1 MRPPCYPRA
10 HARCLCPK
18 RDVASDLT
26 LLIFLLVAAVLAPRS
41 AMAQEDVIEFDSD
54 RWVVENGDV
63 VNLFGRRC
71 FTGAAYLEDVEFE
84 NGVIEVDLAVN
95 GSRSY
100 PGLIFRLQSPTNYER
115 VYLRPHR
122 AGLYPDAIQY
132 TPVINGIAGWQL
144 YNGGGYTAGA
154 EIASGEWMHLR
165 LEVSGS
171 QARLFLNGEPEP
183 AMEMT
188 RLAHGVSRGSVGVL
202 GPRDGTAC
210 FANFRFRRDD
220 GLPFDPAPEVRAEPG
235 TLLDWEISRVYPAAR
250 VNREAYPHFYAIF
263 FSEWRKVT
271 PESWGLVDIA
281 REHGRT
287 EEGADLVLA
296 RTVVRSDGKRTVK
309 LSFGYSDEVDLFF
322 NGRKVFSGNSAY
334 QSRDPSFLGIVGL
347 DDAVYLTLEKGLNEI
362 FLMLSE
368 SFGGWGFIA
377 RAEPPLEPPI
387 REHERATLVWE
398 TPRELL
404 TPESVLYDPVR
415 EVLYVSSF
423 DNRYAQSPE
432 FTGYI
437 SKVSLDGV
445 IEELK
450 WVANLNA
457 PTGLGLYGDKLYTT
471 ERGILTEIDVET
483 GAILNRY
490 PIPDSDFLNDLA
502 IDADGNIYMTDTRP
516 SSHLDSRIYRF
527 KDGETSVWLDG
538 DEIVRA
544 NGLFIDGDE
553 LLVGNSGDG
562 MLKAVNLKDKSIRT
576 IACLG
581 AGILDGIRVDNDGNF
596 IVSHWEGQ
604 TYVVSPT
611 GEVVEVL
618 DSMGAGV
625 NSADFEYIRAASL
638 LIIPTFLDN
647 RVIAYR
653 LR

>member
-1 MRPPCYPRA
+1 MRPPCYIRA
-10 HARCLCPK
+10 HARCLC
-18 RDVASDLT
+18 RNRYAIFDLT
-26 LLIFLLVAAVLAPRS
+26 LLIFLLAAVLVAGS
-41 AMAQEDVIEFDSD
+41 ANAQEDVIEFDSD
-54 RWVVENGDV
+54 RWVVENGEM

-71 FTGAAYLEDVEFE
+71 FTGAGYLRDVEFE
-84 NGVIEVDLAVN
+84 NGVIEVDLAVD

-100 PGLIFRLQSPTNYER
+100 PGLIFRLQSPTDYER

-154 EIASGEWMHLR
+154 EIPSGEWMHLK

-171 QARLFLNGEPEP
+171 QARLFLDGEPEP
-183 AMEMT
+183 ALAMSH
-188 RLAHGVSRGSVGVL
+188 LAHGASRGSVGVL

-210 FANFRFRRDD
+210 FSNFRFRRDD
-220 GLPFDPAPEVRAEPG
+220 DLAFVAAPEVRAEPG

-271 PESWGLVDIA
+271 SEPWGLVDIA

-287 EEGADLVLA
+287 GEGADLVLA
-296 RTVVRSDGKRTVK
+296 RTVVRSDAKRTVK
-309 LSFGYSDEVDLFF
+309 LSFGYSDQVDLFL
-322 NGRKVFSGNSAY
+322 NGRKLFSGNSAY

-347 DDAVYLTLEKGLNEI
+347 DDAVHLTLEKGLNEI

-387 REHERATLVWE
+387 KQHDRVIQVWE
-398 TPRELL
+398 TPRDFL
-404 TPESVLYDPVR
+404 TPESVLYDPER

-423 DNRYAQSPE
+423 DNRYGQSPE

-457 PTGLGLYGDKLYTT
+457 PTGLGLYGDRLYTT
-471 ERGILTEIDVET
+471 ERGILTEIDIESGT
-483 GAILNRY
+483 ILNRY

-502 IDADGNIYMTDTRP
+502 IDSDGNIYMTDTRP
-516 SSHLDSRIYRF
+516 TSHVDSRIYRF
-527 KDGETSVWLDG
+527 RDGETSVWLDG

-544 NGLFIDGDE
+544 NGLFIHGDE

-562 MLKAVNLKDKSIRT
+562 MLKAVNLKDKSVRT
-576 IACLG
+576 IVSLG
-581 AGILDGIRVDNDGNF
+581 AGIVDGIRVDDEGNY

-604 TYVVSPT
+604 TYVVSPK

-618 DSMGAGV
+618 DTMGVGV
-625 NSADFEYIRAASL
+625 NNADFEYIRAAKL